1 LVGLTQTDT
10 PRAAMALL
18 SRRAAVTTTGL
29 LILLA
34 TAAWLLVA
42 QQASGMTGMILGLGQ
57 VGTRMPNPMT
67 APLFMAMW
75 LTMMVAMM
83 FPTVAPIVMAHRYV
97 VLSRGE
103 GALPTVAFV
112 AGYLAVWTAIGVV
125 PLVAFLGFRNLGMN
139 SISSWLPPLSGA
151 VLVVAGAYQFTP
163 LKSICLRACRNPL
176 SFVLQH
182 DFRRR
187 YQGAFL
193 AGITHGAFCLGC
205 CWALMA
211 ILVVVGLM
219 NLVWM
224 AALTALFLTEKTWRH
239 GVALSRFA
247 GAAVAGLGLVVLV
260 RPGLLEVISR

>member
-1 LVGLTQTDT
+1 LVGLTQADT

-18 SRRAAVTTTGL
+18 SRRATVTTTGL
-29 LILLA
+29 LLVLGA
-34 TAAWLLVA
+34 AAWLLVA
-42 QQASGMTGMILGLGQ
+42 QQARGMTGMILGLGQ
-57 VGTRMPNPMT
+57 VGTRMPNAMT

-83 FPTVAPIVMAHRYV
+83 FPAIAPIVMAHRHV

-112 AGYLAVWTAIGVV
+112 AGYLVVWTAIGVV
-125 PLVAFLGFRNLGMN
+125 PLIAFLGFRNFGMD
-139 SISSWLPPLSGA
+139 SMSSWLVPLSGA
-151 VLVVAGAYQFTP
+151 VLVVAGGYQFTP
-163 LKSICLRACRNPL
+163 LKSVCLRACRSPL

-182 DFRRR
+182 DFRRQSR
-187 YQGAFL
+187 GAF
-193 AGITHGAFCLGC
+193 ATGITHGAFCLGC
-205 CWALMA
+205 CWAMMA

-224 AALTALFLTEKTWRH
+224 AALTTLFLAEKTWRH
-239 GVALSRFA
+239 GVALTRFA